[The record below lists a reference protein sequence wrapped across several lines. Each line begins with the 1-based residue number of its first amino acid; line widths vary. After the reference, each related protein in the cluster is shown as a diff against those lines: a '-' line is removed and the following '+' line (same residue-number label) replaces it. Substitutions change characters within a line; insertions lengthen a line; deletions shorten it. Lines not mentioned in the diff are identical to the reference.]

1 MEFTLLAAAAIAV
14 AALYAVLWWEA
25 KRGNAADCTR
35 NLWDVALAGIIAGV
49 FVGRI
54 ATMVADGVNPI
65 AHPGDILIVRGGV
78 APGWATLAAVAVAAW
93 LGRKELWP
101 VLDGLAAGALA
112 GLAGWHA
119 GCTARQACLGTTTD
133 LPWAMSQPGSTVGRH
148 PVELYAAAAL
158 AASAVAL
165 AWWRSRRPLPP
176 AAAGGLALAVAAGVR
191 LATEPFR
198 PALGAGP
205 TGWYVAGLVAGTAA
219 AIWAAWRNRSTRQ
232 AAASGSVP

>member
-25 KRGNAADCTR
+25 KRGNAAGCTR
-35 NLWDVALAGIIAGV
+35 NLWDVALAGVLAGV

-54 ATMVADGVNPI
+54 AAMVGDGVNPI

-78 APGWATLAAVAVAAW
+78 ATGWATVGALVTAAW
-93 LGRKELWP
+93 LGREELWP

-112 GLAGWHA
+112 GLAGWHT
-119 GCTARQACLGTTTD
+119 GCVPREACLGTTTD

-158 AASAVAL
+158 AAAAVAL
-165 AWWRSRRPLPP
+165 AWWRSRRSLPP
-176 AAAGGLALAVAAGVR
+176 AAAAGLALAVAAGIR

-198 PALGAGP
+198 PALGGGP
-205 TGWYVAGLVAGTAA
+205 VVWYVAGAVAGAA
-219 AIWAAWRNRSTRQ
+219 VASWATWRRRRHEV
-232 AAASGSVP
+232 GR